1 MQLDG
6 LGLDWG
12 EVEDIYPLSPMQQ
25 GMLFHALKDGG
36 SGVYVSQVGVEIRG
50 LDAARLRSAWQAV
63 SDRHAVLRTALVW
76 QELSGLAQQVV
87 YRQVTVPFEEEDWR
101 TRSAVLDVAGLEAA
115 LAEAGREERMRG
127 FDLSRPPL
135 QRVRLIRLGEDRHWL
150 IWTHHHILLDGWSSA
165 RLIGE
170 VLRHEGGGAGALP
183 AVQGRYR
190 DYIAWLAGRDRAA
203 SETFWR
209 GVLSAVAEP
218 SFLADALGGVTDAER
233 SGHGSLPLALDAGL
247 TDRLQAFARR
257 ERVTLNTLVQG
268 AWAQLLRQ
276 HTGQAVVSFGA
287 TVAGR
292 PAELAGSEDI
302 LGLFINT
309 LPVVDGASPQL
320 KVGAWLRDLQDRN
333 LSLREHDWTP
343 LYELQRL
350 AGRPGRP
357 LFDTILVFENY
368 PVDQA
373 LREESEGVP
382 RFGRIDHVSTT
393 NYALTVAVFVGANRI
408 DLDFTYDRSRFGEAQ
423 ACQLRD
429 RLRGVL
435 ERIAADADGCV
446 GDLGRLDDTQ
456 IRQLLD
462 WSGAALA
469 ARSSESSFQSDV
481 ISAVEGQAA
490 RRADAVALVFG
501 DEEISYGELNRR
513 ANRLARRLRG
523 HGVGPDVLVALAVE
537 RSVEMVVALL
547 AVLKAGGAYL
557 PLDPDYPAATSRSHA
572 ARQRRAAGADAG
584 PSAGAA

>member
-1 MQLDG
+1 
-6 LGLDWG
+6 
-12 EVEDIYPLSPMQQ
+12 
-25 GMLFHALKDGG
+25 
-36 SGVYVSQVGVEIRG
+36 
-50 LDAARLRSAWQAV
+50 
-63 SDRHAVLRTALVW
+63 
-76 QELSGLAQQVV
+76 
-87 YRQVTVPFEEEDWR
+87 
-101 TRSAVLDVAGLEAA
+101 
-115 LAEAGREERMRG
+115 MRG

-209 GVLSAVAEP
+209 GALSAVAEP
-218 SFLADALGGVTDAER
+218 SFLADALAASVTDAER

-320 KVGAWLRDLQDRN
+320 KVGAWLRELQDRN

-357 LFDTILVFENY
+357 LFDTH
-368 PVDQA
+368 P
-373 LREESEGVP
+373 
-382 RFGRIDHVSTT
+382 
-393 NYALTVAVFVGANRI
+393 
-408 DLDFTYDRSRFGEAQ
+408 
-423 ACQLRD
+423 
-429 RLRGVL
+429 RLRKL
-435 ERIAADADGCV
+435 SR
-446 GDLGRLDDTQ
+446 R
-456 IRQLLD
+456 
-462 WSGAALA
+462 SGAAGGERGSA
-469 ARSSESSFQSDV
+469 ALRPDRSCLD
-481 ISAVEGQAA
+481 
-490 RRADAVALVFG
+490 RR
-501 DEEISYGELNRR
+501 IMR
-513 ANRLARRLRG
+513 
-523 HGVGPDVLVALAVE
+523 
-537 RSVEMVVALL
+537 
-547 AVLKAGGAYL
+547 
-557 PLDPDYPAATSRSHA
+557 
-572 ARQRRAAGADAG
+572 
-584 PSAGAA
+584 